1 MCDDPL
7 SARARDGGDVVIEPG
22 AVVWIDEDVT
32 LGTLIVRGE
41 ARCGEGSRRPFV

>member
-1 MCDDPL
+1 MTL
-7 SARARDGGDVVIEPG
+7 ERRARDGGDVVIEPG

-41 ARCGEGSRRPFV
+41 LRCGEGVQATFV